1 VTTIDL
7 HPEEML
13 DAARRGTLSAR
24 GEADL
29 RAHLGRCVACRLTL
43 ALPDD
48 LRAEAAPTSADAA
61 LVALMVRGAMAG
73 EPRAAY
79 AGRAGRRVAVA
90 VALLLVGAG
99 AGTAV
104 WASRDTLAR
113 RFLPEIIEL
122 VHARGAA
129 VAVAPPS
136 TAAPVA
142 RPLAPVVVEEPPALA
157 PAPEDVGPAGA
168 KRAHVVRAA
177 RADTSA
183 EALFADANRS
193 RREGDDAG
201 ALRGYAALRRA
212 YPGTRQ
218 EVTARVVAGQLR
230 LGHGEARDA
239 LASFDSYL
247 AAGSDGALAEEA
259 RVGRALAL
267 MRLGRHDEERDAW
280 TTLLRLYPDSVQGP
294 RARDRLAQLR

>member
-1 VTTIDL
+1 VTTLDL
-7 HPEEML
+7 HPEVML

-73 EPRAAY
+73 EPRAVY

-90 VALLLVGAG
+90 AALLLVGAG

-129 VAVAPPS
+129 VAPPAT
-136 TAAPVA
+136 TASVA
-142 RPLAPVVVEEPPALA
+142 RPPAPVVVEEPPALA
-157 PAPEDVGPAGA
+157 PAPEAVGPAGE
-168 KRAHVVRAA
+168 KRAHVVRAV
-177 RADTSA
+177 RAETSA
-183 EALFADANRS
+183 EALFADANRA

-218 EVTARVVAGQLR
+218 EVTARVVVGQLR

-267 MRLGRHDEERDAW
+267 MRLGRHDEEREAW